1 MTDTITLTGT
11 VGTPP
16 EYTITKDGL
25 PITKFRFVS
34 NRRHYDKVLGKW
46 VESDANWYSVS
57 AFRYL
62 ATNAFASIRKG
73 DRIVL
78 NGRLCLRPWKTG
90 EKSGINV
97 DIEADSL
104 GHDLNWGTASFVR
117 FAAAGSAA
125 ASGAEDAGEQ
135 GPASVEL
142 AEDRWATPGAD
153 PFPVDRD
160 TGEVGPGSRS
170 VAESGTAA
178 EQDAD
183 AEVSAPF

>member
-25 PITKFRFVS
+25 PITRFRLAS
-34 NRRHYDKVLGKW
+34 NRRHYDKALDKW

-62 ATNAFASIRKG
+62 ATNTFASIRKG

-78 NGRLCLRPWKTG
+78 TGKLCIRPWKRG

-97 DIEADSL
+97 DVEADSL
-104 GHDLNWGTASFVR
+104 GHDLTWGTATFMR
-117 FAAAGSAA
+117 FTPAGSAA
-125 ASGAEDAGEQ
+125 AAGGGAPGAQEPTSGQRD
-135 GPASVEL
+135 
-142 AEDRWATPGAD
+142 EDRWATPGAD

-160 TGEVGPGSRS
+160 TGEVAPGAP
-170 VAESGTAA
+170 VEAEAGTTV
-178 EQDAD
+178 EEEAD